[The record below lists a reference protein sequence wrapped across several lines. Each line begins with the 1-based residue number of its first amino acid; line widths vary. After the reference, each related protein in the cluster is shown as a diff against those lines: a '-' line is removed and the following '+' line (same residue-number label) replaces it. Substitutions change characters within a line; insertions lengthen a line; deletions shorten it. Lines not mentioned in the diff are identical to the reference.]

1 MGLKAALFSG
11 GKDSVHAA
19 LAEWPVDLLVTFVYE
34 FPRPSP
40 HLINISKVVEL
51 AGAMSTP
58 LVILKVHRGR
68 EKEEEAKLMGSLG
81 VSRIVAGD
89 QNVED
94 HLKYMEEMAG
104 MAGAELREPIWG
116 MDPGKV
122 LEDELREMS
131 FIVIGAEERARELV
145 CARVDEGS
153 SETFRRNVRELGI
166 DPIGE
171 AGEYHSLVTEIRP
184 LGASIGAKCRE
195 VRSYG
200 DYYVALVD

>member
-19 LAEWPVDLLVTFVYE
+19 LIEWPVDLFVTFVYE

-58 LVILKVHRGR
+58 LVVLRVHRGK
-68 EKEEEAKLMGSLG
+68 EKEEEAGLLRSLG

-104 MAGAELREPIWG
+104 MAGAELREPLWG
-116 MDPGKV
+116 MDPEKV
-122 LEDELREMS
+122 LEDELEEMS
-131 FIVIGAEERARELV
+131 FIVIGAEDRIRDLV
-145 CARVDEGS
+145 CTRVDARTS
-153 SETFRRNVRELGI
+153 REFLRSLRERGI

-171 AGEYHSLVTEIRP
+171 AGEYHSLVTEVKR
-184 LGASIGAKCRE
+184 LGASVEARCKEI
-195 VRSYG
+195 RSHGNYH
-200 DYYVALVD
+200 VALLD

>member
-1 MGLKAALFSG
+1 
-11 GKDSVHAA
+11 
-19 LAEWPVDLLVTFVYE
+19 
-34 FPRPSP
+34 
-40 HLINISKVVEL
+40 
-51 AGAMSTP
+51 MSTP
-58 LVILKVHRGR
+58 LVILRVHRGK

-81 VSRIVAGD
+81 ISRIVAGD

-116 MDPGKV
+116 MDSGKV

-145 CARVDEGS
+145 CARADESS

-184 LGASIGAKCRE
+184 LGASIGARCRE